1 MVPWGGQMTGP
12 TQEQTQLA
20 KQVLADVAELQARFW
35 ERLGVLESLLGI
47 ELVSTTDYTAATVE
61 SLLQDD
67 EDDNT

>member
-1 MVPWGGQMTGP
+1 MTGP

-47 ELVSTTDYTAATVE
+47 ELVSTTDYTNATVE